1 MMERTPTQRDGH
13 AGDGAPGAPDSPR
26 IAVVIPAYRQPQYLP
41 DAVLSATR
49 QTIADQVRT
58 VIVNDGCPLERTDWT
73 GRFFAEAFPDRVA
86 YLKLP
91 NGGVERARNTGIRH
105 ALERWPTIE
114 AVFPLD
120 ADNRLSSMSLERLWR
135 ALEGEDATVGWAFQD
150 ITRFGTAE
158 YVERRD
164 VPFCAYRIMHEN
176 YCDTGSLVRRAVYES
191 GIWFDEKLRSIQS
204 GYEDWEF
211 YLHASL
217 RGFRGI
223 HVAGTDFLYRTHG
236 HSLVADAQR
245 KHLDIVRYF
254 HRKHAS
260 AYAPNAIAA
269 REHSELPRFALVLP
283 DLDAAHYFTNPLDTP
298 SQTGTLGDFV
308 RDVRTYAGESRPQ
321 KTYLPPVVVFAHSQ
335 AIALLRARGVL
346 PGLLW
351 TVQER
356 LHSGAVTAT
365 ISIADSPFALDLDAP
380 RGEGDPFLVA
390 MTARAVVAATRG
402 IPVPTPMTGEAAHD
416 VHVSVGIAHYTGA
429 PTPLL
434 QAIAAHRLGLPEDV
448 RHCWEAFGMP
458 RSVSPRPIA
467 DRDPDFRMSSH
478 TEFALT
484 MQLDARDGHFPYY
497 PPRVSGERP
506 LDVFFVVPWLKLG
519 GVDQCILRLTT
530 ALRANST
537 RYRFRLVITN
547 SPSMEVAP
555 ASLSPFDTVAWIPSG
570 GDTQARRAMLARL
583 LAGADV
589 IVNANSAPGYEVL
602 AELRAHR
609 RIPTF
614 SYLHSHAIGAEGVPF
629 GYPFMAAREYEQL
642 IDGFIVISEP
652 LGRLCEHLGVPAE
665 KIHLVPN
672 APTVHPPTIAA
683 ALAIAERKARS
694 YSPTRPLHLL
704 AVGRFDHEKGMDR
717 VARVAADLEEHHLPC
732 DVRIV
737 GKPVFPG
744 TPMVAPNVAISP
756 AVFRPEALAAYY
768 TDADAILLLSRS
780 EGVPLVL
787 MEGMAF
793 GNIAIA
799 TDVGAV
805 SSLVIDGET
814 GILIDAQQEEAA
826 IVAAVRRAVK
836 TLIAHPDAFAEMRSA
851 ATRRAMGYTWECAA
865 RRFSTA
871 IESVVAR

>member
-1 MMERTPTQRDGH
+1 MEPTQGDRH
-13 AGDGAPGAPDSPR
+13 AIHGAPGASDSPR

-58 VIVNDGCPLERTDWT
+58 VIVNDGCPFERTDWT

-91 NGGVERARNTGIRH
+91 NGGVERARNTGIRY

-120 ADNRLSSMSLERLWR
+120 ADNRLSPMALEMLWR
-135 ALEGEDATVGWAFQD
+135 TLQGAEPTVGWAFQD
-150 ITRFGTAE
+150 ITRFGTAQ
-158 YVERRD
+158 YVERRN
-164 VPFCAYRIMHEN
+164 VPFCTYRIMHEN

-191 GIWFDEKLRSIQS
+191 GIWFDEHLRSIQS

-236 HSLVADAQR
+236 HSLVADAHR
-245 KHLDIVRYF
+245 RHHEIVRYF
-254 HRKHAS
+254 HRKHAM
-260 AYAPNAIAA
+260 AYAPDAITA
-269 REHSELPRFALVLP
+269 REHVELPRFALVLP
-283 DLDAAHYFTNPLDTP
+283 DLDAVQYFTNPLDAP

-308 RDVRTYAGESRPQ
+308 RDVRTYAGEPRPQ
-321 KTYLPPVVVFAHSQ
+321 KTYLPPVVVFAQSQ
-335 AIALLRARGVL
+335 VITLLRARGVL

-356 LHSGAVTAT
+356 LHSGAVAAT
-365 ISIADSPFALDLDAP
+365 IALADSPFALDLDAP
-380 RGEGDPFLVA
+380 RREGELFLVA
-390 MTARAVVAATRG
+390 TTARAVVAATSG
-402 IPVPTPMTGEAAHD
+402 APLPTAMTGEAAHD
-416 VHVSVGIAHYTGA
+416 VHLSVGVAHYTGV
-429 PTPLL
+429 PSPLL
-434 QAIAAHRLGLPEDV
+434 QGIATHQLGLRENV
-448 RHCWEAFGMP
+448 RYCWEAFGIP
-458 RSVSPRPIA
+458 RFVSARPIA
-467 DRDPDFRMSSH
+467 NDDPDFRMSSH

-484 MQLDARDGHFPYY
+484 TQLDARGGPFPYY
-497 PPRVSGERP
+497 PPHIAGDHSLTV
-506 LDVFFVVPWLKLG
+506 LFVVPWLKLG
-519 GVDQCILRLTT
+519 GVDQCILRLTA
-530 ALRANST
+530 ALKAHPT
-537 RYRFRLVITN
+537 RYRFRLVITD
-547 SPSMEVAP
+547 SPSMEVTP
-555 ASLSPFDTVAWIPSG
+555 ASLSLFDTVAWIASDSDP
-570 GDTQARRAMLARL
+570 QARKAALVRL
-583 LAGADV
+583 LAEADV

-614 SYLHSHAIGAEGVPF
+614 SYLHSYALTAEGVTF

-652 LGRLCEHLGVPAE
+652 LKRLCENLGVPAE

-672 APTVHPPTIAA
+672 APTVHPPTLAA

-694 YSPTRPLHLL
+694 YSPTRPLRLL

-717 VARVAADLEEHHLPC
+717 VARVAADLEKHDLPC

-737 GKPVFPG
+737 GKSVFLQAPVMP
-744 TPMVAPNVAISP
+744 PNVTVLP
-756 AVFRPEALAAYY
+756 AVFQTEALAAYY

-805 SSLVIDGET
+805 SSLVVDGET
-814 GILIDAQQEEAA
+814 GVLIDAQQDEAV

-836 TLIAHPDAFAEMRSA
+836 ALIAHPDAFAEMRVA
-851 ATRRAMGYTWECAA
+851 ATRRAMEYTWEGAA
-865 RRFSTA
+865 RRFSAA
-871 IESVVAR
+871 IEAKVNRYA